1 MDIESEHGGS
11 PVTTRRQFCTR
22 ACQFATLAAAGI
34 AASRCGGSPTA
45 PGGSLGNLLAV
56 LTATSA
62 NGVLTLAIS
71 AGSPLA
77 TVGGAALIQSSS
89 GNFLVARTAQTTF
102 VALTAICTH
111 QACTITNVSGSL
123 YVCPCHGSEY
133 NQSGQVVQGPAA
145 QSLRQ
150 FATQFTD
157 PTLTISI

>member
-1 MDIESEHGGS
+1 MDIKSERACS
-11 PVTTRRQFCTR
+11 PVATRREFCTR
-22 ACQFATLAAAGI
+22 ACRYASLAAVGI
-34 AASRCGGSPTA
+34 VASRCGGGPTA
-45 PGGSLGNLLAV
+45 PGGSLGDLLPV

-62 NGVLTLAIS
+62 NGVLTLTVN

-77 TVGGAALIQSSS
+77 TVGGAALIQSSN

-111 QACTITNVSGSL
+111 QTCTITNFSASL
-123 YVCPCHGSEY
+123 YICPCHGSEY
-133 NQSGQVVQGPAA
+133 NLSGQVVQGPAP